1 MHGCLQTSTLSID
14 LVDRKLTV
22 VAWNLFYNPKGAF
35 GTVRNMYAFRHRSMT
50 YGGDWQSLSI
60 RLKAL
65 GRRQPLVAML
75 ETDNAEVYRMME
87 LNTAWQFGVALG
99 LGMLIGLERERT
111 RGEERTFAGVR
122 TFSLV
127 ALLGATAV
135 YVGEQSGLPWIVGLV
150 FLAVVA
156 LVVAAY
162 HVTAQN
168 GGIGATTEVSVL
180 VTFLIG
186 SMCAWNEVGV
196 AGAVAVVTMLLLAL
210 KGWLHDLAKR
220 IEPSDVEATLKF
232 AIITLIVLPLLPNT
246 NYGPPGLEVINP
258 YKTWLMV
265 VLIAGLNFFGYI
277 LVKVVGR
284 EHGLGITG
292 LLGGLVSS
300 TAVTLSF
307 SQRSRVEP
315 DLAPVLALAIL
326 LAWTVMFFRVV
337 VEVGVVNPSL
347 ARDLALGMVL
357 MGAVSLVI
365 CILLWR
371 RGHSRE
377 KAEVASGHNP
387 FELGDAVKFG
397 MLFAVVIFVA
407 SAAQVYFGNTGLYV
421 AGALA
426 GLTDVDAIA
435 LSMAQLA
442 HQDPAS
448 SGAAAR
454 TIVIAV
460 ISNTMVKCGLAIW
473 LGAPSMRRT
482 MVPITGAL
490 ALAGV
495 VAAYLVG

>member
-1 MHGCLQTSTLSID
+1 MI
-14 LVDRKLTV
+14 
-22 VAWNLFYNPKGAF
+22 
-35 GTVRNMYAFRHRSMT
+35 
-50 YGGDWQSLSI
+50 
-60 RLKAL
+60 
-65 GRRQPLVAML
+65 
-75 ETDNAEVYRMME
+75 E
-87 LNTAWQFGVALG
+87 LNIAWQFGAAVG

-127 ALLGATAV
+127 ALFGAISV
-135 YVGEQSGLPWIVGLV
+135 YAGEQSGLPWIVGLV
-150 FLAVVA
+150 FLAVTAV
-156 LVVAAY
+156 VVAAY
-162 HVTAQN
+162 YVTAKS
-168 GGIGATTEVSVL
+168 GKIGATTEVSVL
-180 VTFLIG
+180 VTFFIG
-186 SMCAWNEVGV
+186 SMCAWDKVGI
-196 AGAVAVVTMLLLAL
+196 AGAVAVVAMMLLAL

-232 AIITLIVLPLLPNT
+232 AIITLIVLPLVPNT
-246 NYGPPGLEVINP
+246 NYGPAGLEVINP

-307 SQRSRVEP
+307 SQRSRNEP

-337 VEVGVVNPSL
+337 VEVGVVNFSL
-347 ARDLALGMVL
+347 AKDLVLGMVL

-365 CILLWR
+365 CFLLWR
-371 RGHSRE
+371 RGRSTER
-377 KAEVASGHNP
+377 AEVESGHNP
-387 FELGDAVKFG
+387 FELGDAIKFG
-397 MLFAVVIFVA
+397 GLFAVVIFVA
-407 SAAQVYFGNTGLYV
+407 AAAQVYFGNTGLYL

-435 LSMAQLA
+435 LSMANLA
-442 HQDPAS
+442 QQDPAS

-460 ISNTMVKCGLAIW
+460 ISNTMVKCSMVIW
-473 LGAPSMRRT
+473 LGAPPMRRT
-482 MVPITGAL
+482 MIPITGVL
-490 ALAGV
+490 ALSGF